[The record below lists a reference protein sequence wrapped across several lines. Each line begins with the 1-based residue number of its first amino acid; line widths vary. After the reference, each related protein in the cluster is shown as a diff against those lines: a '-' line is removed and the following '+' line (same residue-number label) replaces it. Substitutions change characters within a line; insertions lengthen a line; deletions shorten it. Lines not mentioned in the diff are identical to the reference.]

1 MDATL
6 WPQYCKDTLKVVP
19 NTWLAHLPTTVLYSR
34 GKEVDRLPRLEDI
47 DEIGLKRNYYTKVRA
62 RQMMYILGIY
72 AFRALVRARF
82 SIG

>member
-62 RQMMYILGIY
+62 ICL
-72 AFRALVRARF
+72 
-82 SIG
+82 